1 MDLVKRILQLS
12 NVYDDNPE
20 LDRLISSKQ
29 ITTASNINRPRQA
42 QVRQLF
48 EDFNERNPLAGGGML
63 VEPGFGG
70 VRQGYKKPID
80 KGGRPIAK
88 TGVSAYIREVL
99 GKLPKGGRFDA
110 EALARDI
117 IQKFPDSS
125 KSFIDKRDGSVSTST
140 IFKVIQRDKSLIPLK
155 LKPYS
160 QAEKTI
166 IRVQNFID
174 DFIKTNERN
183 PTVGEVKVGA
193 KTDPTQLTK
202 YKKQGLIKGMQDTLF
217 DAHERA
223 INYISKT
230 KNPKIKDLQK
240 LIGNTPVKDAKTLL
254 SNMYLRTLESMRN
267 RAAGIDQPRSVYK
280 NFSIEELDS
289 LKRKIRAFP
298 GFEDLYTRQIEDLVS
313 EAYKDQP
320 KKLKTAL
327 KKIGRFKKL
336 NQDLQKL
343 GINLQLD
350 HPLSYDFVKKAK
362 GGTDPE
368 ELIRVKPIPDRVNLF
383 KSNLDNKLI
392 DISNTLKKQ
401 PANKNALNLYND
413 IQSIANDLQID
424 VGKISKAGNI
434 ISAQAA
440 RVGDVPLLPD
450 VRKGAERQN
459 AFRKFVKNVSN
470 DPRIKRLGIN
480 LKELK
485 NLAKLPKVDVAKYD
499 AAVNKFIRKSGTF
512 ALPFAAGYFG
522 VRELSTPAQ
531 AGGGGEAA
539 EFTTGEKLA
548 GAGTAAGAYK
558 FRKPIIK
565 GAKAVGRGALKL
577 LAPLTV
583 PLEAGFVLSDL
594 KSGSTVPEAIADVAL
609 MGGIFRERDKRK
621 FIEDKYGTETLNRY
635 VAAKTPGIT
644 DVMDMPTALPALS
657 QELQAIDAEADAYLQ
672 TLRNQRAQE
681 FERKSNLPRPE
692 INPFQAAGGG
702 IAKLAGVDSG
712 PPPESGPMSE
722 GLPGLLKRGMKI

>member
-1 MDLVKRILQLS
+1 MPDPFKNVKIIELMELF
-12 NVYDDNPE
+12 DDEEVTTADKIDRPE
-20 LDRLISSKQ
+20 RALDR
-29 ITTASNINRPRQA
+29 QA
-42 QVRQLF
+42 ID
-48 EDFNERNPLAGGGML
+48 DFMERNPLAGGGML

-70 VRQGYKKPID
+70 VRQGYKKPIE

-140 IFKVIQRDKSLIPLK
+140 IYKAIQRDKSLIPLK

-160 QAEKTI
+160 QAEKTV

-183 PTVGEVKVGA
+183 PTVGEVKIGA

-202 YKKQGLIKGMQDTLF
+202 YKKQGLIKGMQDTIF

-230 KNPKIKDLQK
+230 ENPKIKDLQK

-362 GGTDPE
+362 GGVDPE

-413 IQSIANDLQID
+413 IQSIAGDLQID

-459 AFRKFVKNVSN
+459 AFREFVKNISN

-522 VRELSTPAQ
+522 IKELSTPA
-531 AGGGGEAA
+531 
-539 EFTTGEKLA
+539 T
-548 GAGTAAGAYK
+548 
-558 FRKPIIK
+558 
-565 GAKAVGRGALKL
+565 
-577 LAPLTV
+577 
-583 PLEAGFVLSDL
+583 S
-594 KSGSTVPEAIADVAL
+594 S
-609 MGGIFRERDKRK
+609 
-621 FIEDKYGTETLNRY
+621 
-635 VAAKTPGIT
+635 
-644 DVMDMPTALPALS
+644 
-657 QELQAIDAEADAYLQ
+657 
-672 TLRNQRAQE
+672 
-681 FERKSNLPRPE
+681 
-692 INPFQAAGGG
+692 
-702 IAKLAGVDSG
+702 
-712 PPPESGPMSE
+712 
-722 GLPGLLKRGMKI
+722 

>member
-1 MDLVKRILQLS
+1 MDILKRIEELQDLFDEDE
-12 NVYDDNPE
+12 V
-20 LDRLISSKQ
+20 
-29 ITTASNINRPRQA
+29 TTANKIPRPQSSLDKEA
-42 QVRQLF
+42 F
-48 EDFNERNPLAGGGML
+48 DDFNIRNPLADGGML
-63 VEPGFGG
+63 VQPGFGG
-70 VRQGYKKPID
+70 TRQGYKKSIN

-110 EALARDI
+110 EALAKDI
-117 IQKFPDSS
+117 IQKFPNSS
-125 KSFIDKRDGSVSTST
+125 KSFIDKRDGSVATST
-140 IFKVIQRDKSLIPLK
+140 IFKVIQRDKSLAPLK

-174 DFIKTNERN
+174 NFIKENDRN
-183 PTVGEVKVGA
+183 PSVGEVKIGA

-202 YKKQGLIKGMQDTLF
+202 YKKQGLIKGMQDTIF
-217 DAHERA
+217 DAHEIA
-223 INYISKT
+223 IDYLNKSEKPSIKELEKLVGGAQRV
-230 KNPKIKDLQK
+230 KN
-240 LIGNTPVKDAKTLL
+240 AKTLL
-254 SNMYLRTLESMRN
+254 SNMYLRTLEAMRN
-267 RAAGIDQPRSVYK
+267 RAAGINQPSSVYK

-289 LKRKIRAFP
+289 LKRKIRSVP
-298 GFEDLYTRQIEDLVS
+298 GYKDIYSRQIEDLVS

-343 GINLQLD
+343 GVNLQLD

-362 GGTDPE
+362 GGVDPE
-368 ELIRVKPIPDRVNLF
+368 ELIKVKPIPDRVNLF

-392 DISNTLKKQ
+392 EISNTLKKQ
-401 PANKNALNLYND
+401 PANKNALNLYQD
-413 IQSIANDLQID
+413 IQSVAGDLQID

-440 RVGDVPLLPD
+440 RIGDTPLLPE

-459 AFRKFVKNVSN
+459 AFREFVKNISN
-470 DPRIKRLGIN
+470 DPRIQRLGIN

-499 AAVNKFIRKSGTF
+499 AAVNKFIQKSGKF
-512 ALPFAAGYFG
+512 GLPFAAGYLG

-531 AGGGGEAA
+531 AADGAEATG
-539 EFTTGEKLA
+539 FTTGEKIA
-548 GAGTAAGAYK
+548 GGAAATGAYK

-583 PLEAGFVLSDL
+583 PIESAFVLSDL
-594 KSGSTVPEAIADVAL
+594 KSGSSVPESLADVVLA
-609 MGGIFRERDKRK
+609 GGIFREREKRK

-644 DVMDMPTALPALS
+644 DVMNMPTALPTLS
-657 QELQAIDAEADAYLQ
+657 KELQAIDAEGDAYLNQ
-672 TLRNQRAQE
+672 LRLQRAQE

-702 IAKLAGVDSG
+702 IAKLAGDRSG
-712 PPPESGPMSE
+712 AMLASMNPDKD
-722 GLPGLLKRGMKI
+722 GLQGISNRVKKT